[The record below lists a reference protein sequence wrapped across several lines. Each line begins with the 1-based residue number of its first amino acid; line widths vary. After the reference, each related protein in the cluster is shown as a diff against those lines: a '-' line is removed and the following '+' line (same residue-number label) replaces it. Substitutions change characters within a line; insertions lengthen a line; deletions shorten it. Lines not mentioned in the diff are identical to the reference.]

1 MTHLKSRFPRLLPVI
16 ALSASILSTSQAQ
29 SIWDGEGANG
39 QWGTGANWS
48 TDAVPNTNTTDV
60 EFSNN
65 IAPASIAFLIAAET
79 TDYTIRDLT
88 LKSSQTAALTLASTG
103 NNSLAVRNVTLE
115 TGAGNLTIDVYRPGA
130 SSIWNVAD
138 SGQTVTF
145 TLMNP
150 ANSGN
155 SYTKSGS
162 GQVIISGFTNSHN
175 RNNIIVNAGTLDM
188 RASLGSNG
196 NTETRLLTGTGGV
209 LTNTGLST
217 VTWTFGQNGSTSGT
231 FSGSV
236 QGNANLLIGNS
247 DTSRNYI
254 GTQTFAGN
262 NTYTG
267 TTTVREGT
275 LAITGTNSGQGSY
288 AVTGQTTAF
297 AGSNNNATLIGTG
310 TIGLAASATFTV
322 SGTTGG
328 NSGVL
333 YAGADNTDTGVL
345 TIGTTGNSNSVTL
358 GDGSIFR
365 VDIGATTFSDRLA
378 VIGSV
383 SLSGTDDTLD
393 LKSLVGAWDGSTYT
407 ILTSTGS
414 ISGTF
419 FAVTGLDSGYQV
431 NYNANSITLTAIA
444 IPEPSML
451 GLVAGLGVLGFVSV
465 RRHRR

>member
-1 MTHLKSRFPRLLPVI
+1 
-16 ALSASILSTSQAQ
+16 
-29 SIWDGEGANG
+29 
-39 QWGTGANWS
+39 
-48 TDAVPNTNTTDV
+48 VPNTNTTDV

-88 LKSSQTAALTLASTG
+88 LKTSQTAALTLASTSG
-103 NNSLAVRNVTLE
+103 NFLTARNVTLE
-115 TGAGNLTIDVYRPGA
+115 TGAGNLTIGVYRPGA

-145 TLMNP
+145 TSMNP
-150 ANSGN
+150 TNAGN
-155 SYTKSGS
+155 NYTKAGN
-162 GQVIISGFTNSHN
+162 GNVVISGFSNDASRDRIT
-175 RNNIIVNAGTLDM
+175 VNAGTLNI
-188 RASLGSNG
+188 RTNLGSNS
-196 NTETRLLTGTGGV
+196 NTEARLLTGTGGV
-209 LTNTGLST
+209 LTNTGGSI
-217 VTWTFGQNGSTSGT
+217 VNWTFGQNGSTSGT

-236 QGNANLLIGNS
+236 QGNTNLFIGNS
-247 DTSRNYI
+247 DTTRHYT

-328 NSGVL
+328 NSGVV
-333 YAGADNTDTGVL
+333 YAGANNTDTGAL
-345 TIGTTGNSNSVTL
+345 TIGTTGNGNSVTF

-365 VDIGATTFSDRLA
+365 VDIGATTFSDRLV
-378 VIGSV
+378 VIGNV
-383 SLSGTDDTLD
+383 SLSGSNDTLD
-393 LKSLVGAWDGSTYT
+393 LKSLGGAWDGSTYT
-407 ILTSTGS
+407 LLTSTGS

-419 FAVTGLDSGYQV
+419 FAVTGLDAGYQV
-431 NYNANSITLTAIA
+431 NYNPDSITLSLAA
-444 IPEPSML
+444 IPEPSTL
-451 GLVAGLGVLGFVSV
+451 GLLAGMGVLGFVAVS
-465 RRHRR
+465 RRRR